1 MSQEKLVKYLQQVL
15 PMPTDKAVQ
24 IAETFKSKFVAKNT
38 FLIEE
43 GKVCNIS
50 YFIEEGYARMYT
62 FDTEGKD
69 VTTALYSNC
78 MFANDFYSFFK
89 RVPSPENL
97 QTISDCKTWYL
108 SFDDLQK
115 NFHTIP
121 EFREFGR
128 MLLINNHASLK
139 QRMLSMI
146 QQTGEQR
153 YAHLMETH
161 PEILQNVPLKNIASY
176 LGVTD
181 TSLSRI
187 RRDFATKN

>member
-1 MSQEKLVKYLQQVL
+1 MPYPKLVEYLQKTL
-15 PMPTDKAVQ
+15 PMPVEKAIQ
-24 IAETFKSKFVAKNT
+24 IAETFTIKEIPKNT

-43 GKVCNIS
+43 GKICNVS
-50 YFIEEGYARMYT
+50 HFIAEGCARMYT
-62 FDTEGKD
+62 FDTEGND
-69 VTTALYSNC
+69 VTTMIFSDS

-89 RVPSPENL
+89 RIPASESLV
-97 QTISDCKTWYL
+97 TMSDCVTYYL
-108 SFDDLQK
+108 DFEDLQK
-115 NFHTIP
+115 NFHSIP

-128 MLLINNHASLK
+128 MMLINNCANLK

-161 PEILQNVPLKNIASY
+161 PEVFQHVPLKNIASY
-176 LGVTD
+176 LGVAD

-187 RRDFATKN
+187 RRDFAKKS